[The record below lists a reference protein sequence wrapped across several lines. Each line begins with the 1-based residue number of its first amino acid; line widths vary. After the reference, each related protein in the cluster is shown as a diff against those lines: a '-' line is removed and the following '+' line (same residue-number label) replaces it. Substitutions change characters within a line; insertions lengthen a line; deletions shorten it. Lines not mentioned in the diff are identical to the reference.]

1 MTVRVRFAPSPTGS
15 FHIGSAR
22 TALYNYLFARHMKG
36 SFLLRVEDTDRER
49 NTEESLRTIL
59 EGMDWLGLKYDEEP
73 VYQSQRVERHQ
84 EAANQLLD
92 SGKAYWREDEGKGKA
107 LVFRIDREKVEW
119 PDAVHGPLGRDLSDD
134 PDLVILK
141 SDGRPTYNLAVVVD
155 DIDMKIT
162 HVIRGDDHISN
173 TPKQICLYR
182 ALGQEAPI
190 FAHIPLILDPGG
202 AKISKRKEYDF
213 PVSVKETQQAGYLP
227 EAFINFLVLLGW
239 SPGDDREL
247 MPIEEMIEAFTLERC
262 STTPARFLRN
272 KLDFMNGHY
281 IREGDPD
288 RILDLCKPY
297 LEARYSLGDLPEGQ
311 WKPAVQV
318 HQSRIKRLDEISD
331 AIGYVL
337 SDEITYLEKAER
349 KWLQKEGV
357 REILQELKT
366 GLQDLPSLEQEPV
379 EHLLKSLAEKHDVKM
394 NRVAQPLRVALTGRD
409 ASPSM
414 HDTLGLLGKER
425 SIERIDKAMERLPG

>member
-213 PVSVKETQQAGYLP
+213 PVSVQETQQAGYLP

>member
-84 EAANQLLD
+84 EVANQLLE

-213 PVSVKETQQAGYLP
+213 PVSVQETQQAGYLP

>member
-1 MTVRVRFAPSPTGS
+1 
-15 FHIGSAR
+15 
-22 TALYNYLFARHMKG
+22 
-36 SFLLRVEDTDRER
+36 
-49 NTEESLRTIL
+49 
-59 EGMDWLGLKYDEEP
+59 
-73 VYQSQRVERHQ
+73 
-84 EAANQLLD
+84 
-92 SGKAYWREDEGKGKA
+92 EDEGKGKA

-213 PVSVKETQQAGYLP
+213 PVSVQETQQAGYLP

-414 HDTLGLLGKER
+414 
-425 SIERIDKAMERLPG
+425 